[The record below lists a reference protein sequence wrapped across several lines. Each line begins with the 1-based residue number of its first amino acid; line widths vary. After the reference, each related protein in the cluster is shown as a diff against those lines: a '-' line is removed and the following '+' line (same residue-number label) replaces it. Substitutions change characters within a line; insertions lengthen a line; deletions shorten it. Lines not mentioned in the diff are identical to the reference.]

1 MDEGQQEWQSWVR
14 QLVDGDEQVAGEFW
28 ELYGL
33 RLQKLAD
40 NQLNTRFQRRIGAD
54 DIAQSACR
62 TFLRRAQEG
71 QFDLADSEGL
81 WRLLCAITV
90 TKVRWY
96 VRFHQRKKRALD
108 REENVGSGGDDRSRP
123 TFEAAANDPTPQEAA
138 QFADEFEKLLDG
150 LDDEEQ
156 QLVQLKLEQ
165 CTNQEIAD
173 RLECSERTVRRILKR
188 VQSRLQQILD
198 ETTRP

>member
-1 MDEGQQEWQSWVR
+1 M
-14 QLVDGDEQVAGEFW
+14 
-28 ELYGL
+28 
-33 RLQKLAD
+33 
-40 NQLNTRFQRRIGAD
+40 
-54 DIAQSACR
+54 
-62 TFLRRAQEG
+62 
-71 QFDLADSEGL
+71 
-81 WRLLCAITV
+81 

-123 TFEAAANDPTPQEAA
+123 NFEAAANDPTPQEAA

-150 LDDEEQ
+150 MDDEEQ